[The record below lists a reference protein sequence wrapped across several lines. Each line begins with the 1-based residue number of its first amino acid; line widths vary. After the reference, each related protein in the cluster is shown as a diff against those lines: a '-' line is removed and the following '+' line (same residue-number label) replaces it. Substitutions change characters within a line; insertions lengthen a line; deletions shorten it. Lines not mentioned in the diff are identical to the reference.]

1 MRQETIEEGNALL
14 LKIRKHKELL
24 DAISGD
30 KIKCYSGIGIS
41 ISNTVLFN
49 VGTDGE
55 VKYCNNYLIAREAI
69 SEELKQD
76 VEMLKFKY
84 ESILKKK
91 ISKLQKEFDNLKD

>member
-1 MRQETIEEGNALL
+1 MRQETIEKGNALL
-14 LKIRKHKELL
+14 LEIRKHKELL
-24 DAISGD
+24 TAISGD
-30 KIKCYSGIGIS
+30 KIKGYSGIGIS
-41 ISNTVLFN
+41 ICNTILLN
-49 VGTDGE
+49 IGTDGE
-55 VKYCNNYLIAREAI
+55 VTYRNNYLISREVI